1 MEEQKNRREME
12 TQQPWRSL
20 RFSFRSATI
29 IVCFLNLIAA
39 LLLLQGFLSS
49 ASTRKFSTPRPDTGM
64 PLIGENEQW
73 AVIHC
78 LVQQLLSRLSCVNA
92 WVQAKVRSITS
103 YTTRTRTPETG
114 PCTITCLIFWTAV
127 QLNYIKESEEMRRA
141 MEPLELIKRV
151 REITQEAYVEAEI
164 VQPKDTKQTAAE
176 DLSKRLKDSR
186 SFSDAASQKAN
197 ILAFKLDVNP
207 GDLSIE
213 TVAPRNWTYEQAHQ

>member
-49 ASTRKFSTPRPDTGM
+49 ASTRKFSTPRPDT
-64 PLIGENEQW
+64 
-73 AVIHC
+73 
-78 LVQQLLSRLSCVNA
+78 
-92 WVQAKVRSITS
+92 
-103 YTTRTRTPETG
+103 
-114 PCTITCLIFWTAV
+114 V

-186 SFSDAASQKAN
+186 SFSDAASQKALEEWRKRKMERARQRQLEKN
-197 ILAFKLDVNP
+197 
-207 GDLSIE
+207 
-213 TVAPRNWTYEQAHQ
+213 